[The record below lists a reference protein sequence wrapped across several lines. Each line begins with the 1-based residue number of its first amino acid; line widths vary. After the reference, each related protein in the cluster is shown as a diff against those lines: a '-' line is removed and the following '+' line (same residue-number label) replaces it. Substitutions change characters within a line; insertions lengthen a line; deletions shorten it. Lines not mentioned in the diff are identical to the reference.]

1 MEVNAVPLQ
10 PASPAPAAT
19 PSAAPPD
26 VVGKDAFLQLLVA
39 QLEHQDPLSPMDNT
53 EFTAQLAQFSALEQ
67 MTAINTGVQSLLASQ
82 DTASKLQATS
92 FIGKEIQADGNS
104 THVRQGGASPLAYTL
119 TDASANTVITITND
133 AGQTVRTLTEV
144 NQPAG
149 AQELPW
155 QGLDDLGNPLPEGT
169 YQFTV
174 TATDGAG
181 VPVEVNT
188 FLRGIVEGVEFDG
201 SKALLMVGGNPVDLD
216 SVVSVQEL
224 QSEED

>member
-10 PASPAPAAT
+10 PASPAPGSTSPETA
-19 PSAAPPD
+19 PD

-82 DTASKLQATS
+82 DVASKLQATG
-92 FIGKEIQADGNS
+92 FIGKEIQADGSS
-104 THVRQGGASPLAYTL
+104 THVRQGGASPLTYTL
-119 TDASANTVITITND
+119 AEASVNTVITITND
-133 AGQTVRTLTEV
+133 AGQTVRTITAV
-144 NQPAG
+144 NQSAG
-149 AQELPW
+149 AQEIPW
-155 QGLDDLGNPLPEGT
+155 QGQDDLGNPLPEGT
-169 YQFTV
+169 YRFTV
-174 TATDGAG
+174 TATDRAGAQ
-181 VPVEVNT
+181 VEVNT

-201 SKALLMVGGNPVDLD
+201 NNALLMVGGNPVDLA

>member
-10 PASPAPAAT
+10 PASPAPAST
-19 PSAAPPD
+19 PSETAPD

-39 QLEHQDPLSPMDNT
+39 QLAHQDPLSPMDNT

-67 MTAINTGVQSLLASQ
+67 MTAINTGVQSLLVSQ
-82 DTASKLQATS
+82 DAASKLQATS
-92 FIGKEIQADGNS
+92 FIGKEIQADGSS
-104 THVRQGGASPLAYTL
+104 THVREGGASPLAYTL
-119 TDASANTVITITND
+119 ADASANTVIAITND

-149 AQELPW
+149 AQEVPW
-155 QGLDDLGNPLPEGT
+155 QGMDDLGNPLPAGT
-169 YQFTV
+169 YQYTV
-174 TATDGAG
+174 TATDRTGA
-181 VPVEVNT
+181 PVEVDT

-201 SKALLMVGGNPVDLD
+201 NTALLMVGGNPVDLA
-216 SVVSVQEL
+216 SVLSVQEL